1 MRVTH
6 SMLMSNSL
14 RDLDKLRAQYRKAQD
29 LVNGRVLQRPSDD
42 PQRVVEAM
50 DLTGAKLRFER
61 TERTGQD
68 SREWLGIAEEHL
80 DAIID
85 QLIAARDLALQ
96 AGGPTASVGEA
107 RAGIIKGIESIR
119 EALLRELNT
128 QYRGQY
134 IFSGWKTT
142 FNDPDPSLPQQPFT
156 NDPATG
162 GVLYHGTTDE
172 ILRDIAPDLA
182 VAINIPGNRLLQAG
196 DFLKTLSD
204 IKTALENGDTDYVI
218 TTGLKELDKTLDN
231 ANQLRSELGVRYET
245 IERYEAYAQQAILT
259 IEDRLGK
266 VTGGDIEVAVI
277 QMTEARAAYEAA
289 LVAFSRTLPTSLLD
303 YLMP

>member
-1 MRVTH
+1 
-6 SMLMSNSL
+6 MLMSNSL
-14 RDLDKLRAQYRKAQD
+14 RDLDKLRAQYKKAQD
-29 LVNGRVLQRPSDD
+29 MVMGRVLQRPSDD

-80 DAIID
+80 DAIIE
-85 QLIAARDLALQ
+85 QLIAARDLAVQ
-96 AGGPTASVGEA
+96 AGGPGAKVGEA
-107 RAGIIKGIESIR
+107 RAGIIRGIENIR

-134 IFSGWKTT
+134 IFSGWRTT
-142 FNDPDPSLPQQPFT
+142 FKPDPLLPQQPFT
-156 NDPATG
+156 DDPATG
-162 GVLYHGTTDE
+162 GVLYHGTSDE

-182 VAINIPGNRLLQAG
+182 VAINIPGDRLLQAG

-204 IKTALENGDTDYVI
+204 IKAALEEGNTEWVI
-218 TTGLKELDKTLDN
+218 STGLAELDRALDN
-231 ANQLRSELGVRYET
+231 VNQLRSELGVRYQT
-245 IERYEAYAQQAILT
+245 IERYETYAQQAILT

-266 VTGGDIEVAVI
+266 VTGGDLEVAVI
-277 QMTEARAAYEAA
+277 QMTEARTAYETA

-303 YLMP
+303 YML